1 MKFGTF
7 ILCLVCLIIGIFVTA
22 LNSESVRF
30 DYYISSIDL
39 PLSILLVAILVAGIV
54 AGSIICLGS
63 VLKLRWENR
72 SLRKKLKSLEEEVS
86 KLQAIDS
93 SLEVL

>member
-39 PLSILLVAILVAGIV
+39 PLSILLVAILIAGVIV
-54 AGSIICLGS
+54 GSIIGFGS
-63 VLKLRWENR
+63 ILKLRWENR
-72 SLRKKLKSLEEEVS
+72 SLKKRLKNLENEIA
-86 KLQAIDS
+86 KLQSIDN
-93 SLEVL
+93 SLKAL